1 MNIINKLCLLLVFSA
16 IGAAKLDACVLKMV
30 FKDGEKKPLMA
41 KAPDNTGAFQDIF
54 QFAASSIGCELEIK
68 RYSKLRAHKLLS
80 LGVVDFYP
88 GASYSDQR
96 AEYLHYSSMGMMT
109 AEYGLTPLHIP
120 EIFSYQQVKDLQL
133 TWLME
138 LGSSK
143 REIADRLEVKV
154 EQTQKLTI
162 DKLRRYFTTRQVNF
176 YVFDKEIIDR
186 FLLGKPERY
195 LSEIGLKLHK
205 NCCGGGVPMYLGI
218 AKKSKHFAIQATA
231 SATNNSLIAKQNTQ
245 LLAGS
250 TFQKFVS
257 ALKAMRGTGITQA
270 IYLKHLKQL
279 KYSISLPPGVK

>member
-1 MNIINKLCLLLVFSA
+1 MKTMNKLCYLLVFSA
-16 IGAAKLDACVLKMV
+16 LWPVKLEACILKMA

-96 AEYLHYSSMGMMT
+96 AEYLHYSPMGMMT

-120 EIFSYQQVKDLQL
+120 EIFSYQQVKDLRL

-143 REIADRLEVKV
+143 REIADRLEIKV

-195 LSEIGLKLHK
+195 LAEIGLKLHK
-205 NCCGGGVPMYLGI
+205 NCCGGNLPMYLGI
-218 AKKSKHFAIQATA
+218 AKKSKYFAVEANVKATD
-231 SATNNSLIAKQNTQ
+231 NPLLDKQNTKI
-245 LLAGS
+245 LAGS
-250 TFQKFVS
+250 TFQRLVS
-257 ALKAMRGTGITQA
+257 ALRA
-270 IYLKHLKQL
+270 I
-279 KYSISLPPGVK
+279 